1 MAILF
6 ILGLLLGAVAVVFAL
21 QNITI
26 VTVTFFT
33 WQLEGSLAL
42 IIGVSL
48 LTGILITILTTIPQ
62 NISSYFK
69 NKKLFK
75 QNQGLEEELRKQ
87 KELTLFA
94 KTHSP
99 TKDELEKIE
108 DGSIDEGS
116 RIL

>member
-48 LTGILITILTTIPQ
+48 LTGVLITILTTIPQ
-62 NISSYFK
+62 NISGYFK

-87 KELTLFA
+87 KELTHFA